1 MPHGSMILTGE
12 ARGPISRPLPV
23 RTEALNAHPN
33 ELQTWCV
40 RTRYPWPGWTGV
52 LSRKAWAVAVAK
64 WGLSRT
70 IRHFTRDIAGWYSHV
85 AMRRGNEGW
94 EATERGIVRF
104 DPASYL
110 RRNLRVD
117 VFWIRTTVYNCGAR
131 PQEDSAVRELRRL
144 VGTGYDFGQIFKIAI
159 EKLTGL
165 EVPIDA
171 KTRWI
176 ICSELQAMAYLA
188 PGCDMDLP
196 ALLGT
201 PLWQWTPDHTALL
214 WDRFEGQ
221 AITYRG
227 RLVA

>member
-1 MPHGSMILTGE
+1 MPYGSMILTGE

-40 RTRYPWPGWTGV
+40 RTRYPWPGGWRL
-52 LSRKAWAVAVAK
+52 LSRKAWAVACAK
-64 WGLSRT
+64 YGLSRA
-70 IRHFTRDIAGWYSHV
+70 IRRFTRDVAGWYSHI
-85 AMRRGNEGW
+85 AMRKGVEGW
-94 EATERGIVRF
+94 EATELGTVPF

-117 VFWIRTTVYNCGAR
+117 VFWIRTTVLNSGER
-131 PQEDSAVRELRRL
+131 PHEDAAARELRRL
-144 VGTGYDFGQIFKIAI
+144 DGTGYDFGQIFKIAI

-165 EVPIDA
+165 EVPLDA
-171 KTRWI
+171 KTRRI
-176 ICSELQAMAYLA
+176 ICSELQALAYLA
-188 PGCDMDLP
+188 PSCDVDLP

-227 RLVA
+227 RLT